1 MKIDDIARLAGVS
14 KSAVSLAFNNKPG
27 VSEETK
33 EQILKIAQ
41 EHGYKPR
48 TMKSNKESIKNH
60 HVIRFVACK
69 NTDIVTE
76 HYDSFPFFNELI
88 HHITNQVREHGNTLI
103 FSSFD
108 SHNLEEELSALE
120 KDQPSSGVLLLG
132 TNLTSEIIHSIQ
144 SIHTNIV
151 ILDTCFEHVDASF
164 VSINNYLGGYQA
176 GQYLIQSGHRRIG
189 YVQSSTR
196 ILNFKKRKEGFM
208 AALEEHN
215 LSIENGLIFDMHPML
230 VMSQDSFKTAIHELN
245 ELPSALFCENDYM
258 AISAIKTFQETNIRV
273 PEQISIMGFDNINE
287 AKVISPELTTIHVKK
302 EVLART
308 AVNLLMERL
317 NNDQKHHTQVL
328 VNTEVIER
336 KSCLASE

>member
-215 LSIENGLIFDMHPML
+215 LSIENRLIFDMHPML